1 MRTGDVIG
9 SPSYM
14 PPEQA
19 ASRADAVGPHS
30 DVYSLGAIL
39 YELLTGPTAVPG
51 RYDLGNDLPGAL
63 DTSGP
68 AATTESGRTPRPGNH
83 LP

>member
-1 MRTGDVIG
+1 MSATNAMVMG

-19 ASRADAVGPHS
+19 LGQPDMIGPHS

-39 YELLTGPTAVPG
+39 YELLTGWPPF
-51 RYDLGNDLPGAL
+51 R
-63 DTSGP
+63 
-68 AATTESGRTPRPGNH
+68 AASPIATIRQVIEATGELWNSEFLIPNS
-83 LP
+83 